1 MFPAAFTSRSWAT
14 SHNGQVQN
22 LMWSGFLPELN
33 PHFEHN
39 WDNENHLL
47 TNTARRSYRT
57 AFCSS
62 SRTRIAQPAV
72 RFRLLQ

>member
-1 MFPAAFTSRSWAT
+1 MFPAAFTSRSWVT
-14 SHNGQVQN
+14 SHNGQVQD
-22 LMWSGFLPELN
+22 LMWSGFFPELN
-33 PHFEHN
+33 PHVEHN